1 MMICVY
7 VFVKMEAA
15 TSFCTLWAGFSF
27 FQATRLLLNSGS
39 HLWAFLCIYSF
50 VEVVTVVQIDAAS
63 GCIGDD
69 GMVTADRGLMEP
81 SLMRD
86 FDTGP
91 RQTVLSKVNYCI
103 VIGEKTINLL
113 SLSKCGLARG
123 YTTETQFV
131 N

>member
-1 MMICVY
+1 MGG
-7 VFVKMEAA
+7 VF
-15 TSFCTLWAGFSF
+15 F

-50 VEVVTVVQIDAAS
+50 VEVVFVTVVQVDAAS
-63 GCIGDD
+63 GCISDD
-69 GMVTADRGLMEP
+69 GVVTADKGLMEP

-103 VIGEKTINLL
+103 VTGEKTINLL